1 MPRGDNPNSRKN
13 LESENSKKN
22 RFKKGEKK
30 AKETVQKMK
39 KSKREKKTLRQCFEV
54 LLENPITDKNGKTMS
69 GAEALAL
76 AIFTKALK
84 GNVGAFEATRDTS
97 GQKPVDEI
105 RDVTNTEI
113 CIDFGDLDNE

>member
-39 KSKREKKTLRQCFEV
+39 KSKQEKKTLRQCLEIIMQKEFGDENGYKKTGAEVLAWALFKNATKSPRGFEV
-54 LLENPITDKNGKTMS
+54 
-69 GAEALAL
+69 
-76 AIFTKALK
+76 F
-84 GNVGAFEATRDTS
+84 RDTV
-97 GQKPVDEI
+97 GEKPVDEI

-113 CIDFGDLDNE
+113 CIDFGDLDND

>member
-13 LESENSKKN
+13 LIPTNKRSKEEARKNSSKGGINSGKK
-22 RFKKGEKK
+22 R
-30 AKETVQKMK
+30 
-39 KSKREKKTLRQCFEV
+39 REKKTLRQCFEV

-84 GNVGAFEATRDTS
+84 GNVRAFEATRDTS